1 MSTPPQQGPGYGEW
15 TPGASYDSYDEY
27 AGGGEYA
34 AGPGQPVTPEYA
46 AGPGQPVTPEYAA
59 GPGQPVTPEYADP
72 GAPGGIPAQQAYGY
86 EAPYYAGEPAAG
98 PDYGASYGY
107 APEPT
112 PIGVGDGS
120 PYGDAASYAADPG
133 VADYGYPPSADWSE
147 QPTAWPEQDAWDA
160 GRHPGGA
167 DPAWD
172 DVDAAALPIPAPS
185 PPPEAESLPKQEKPS
200 LRDLVPIWHPPGLV
214 PAALT
219 GGVAALLAVTA
230 LAGGP
235 VAVGGVFLLQLLTAA
250 GWFRLHG
257 MWPARQGIAIGVL
270 AGIAADAAVLAGGDH
285 AVRVLPGVLAGVLAL
300 ALVQQLVRRDG
311 RPELLPALT
320 VTASAGLL
328 AALDVLY
335 VVAADLEGP
344 GVRDGAAVVVAVAA
358 VAVAVLAAA
367 LPVPGVVGH
376 GLGLALAAGV
386 GVVGGSA
393 VGLGS
398 SAVVLGAGAG
408 LLGLMGRRVA
418 GYDHPSRF
426 VHMTAGVALPLAL
439 AAPTAYLLGRVVIG

>member
-1 MSTPPQQGPGYGEW
+1 MSTPPQGPGYGEW
-15 TPGASYDSYDEY
+15 APAASYDEY
-27 AGGGEYA
+27 PGAGEYA
-34 AGPGQPVTPEYA
+34 AGPGQPVM
-46 AGPGQPVTPEYAA
+46 
-59 GPGQPVTPEYADP
+59 PEYADP
-72 GAPGGIPAQQAYGY
+72 GAPGGVPGQQAYGY
-86 EAPYYAGEPAAG
+86 EAQYYPGETAAG
-98 PDYGASYGY
+98 PDYNASYGY
-107 APEPT
+107 APEPA
-112 PIGVGDGS
+112 PVGGGDRS
-120 PYGDAASYAADPG
+120 PYGDTASYAADTAPYAADPG
-133 VADYGYPPSADWSE
+133 VAEYGYAPSAEWSE
-147 QPTAWPEQDAWDA
+147 QPAAWPEQDAWDA
-160 GRHPGGA
+160 DWSQDGA
-167 DPAWD
+167 DAAWAD
-172 DVDAAALPIPAPS
+172 AGAAAEPLPIPAPS
-185 PPPEAESLPKQEKPS
+185 PPPEAESPSKPETPS

-219 GGVAALLAVTA
+219 GGLAVLLAVTA

-235 VAVGGVFLLQLLTAA
+235 VAAGGVFVLQLLTAA

-270 AGIAADAAVLAGGDH
+270 AGIAADVAVLAGGGH

-328 AALDVLY
+328 TALDVLY
-335 VVAADLEGP
+335 VVAADLDGP

-367 LPVPGVVGH
+367 LPVPGVAGH
-376 GLGLALAAGV
+376 VLGLALAAGV
-386 GVVGGSA
+386 GVVVSSA
-393 VGLGS
+393 VGLGNS
-398 SAVVLGAGAG
+398 GVVLGAGAG
-408 LLGLMGRRVA
+408 LLGLMGRRTA

-439 AAPTAYLLGRVVIG
+439 AAPAAYLLGRVAIG

>member
-27 AGGGEYA
+27 AGGGEYTA
-34 AGPGQPVTPEYA
+34 APGGEYAAASGQPVM
-46 AGPGQPVTPEYAA
+46 
-59 GPGQPVTPEYADP
+59 PEYADP
-72 GAPGGIPAQQAYGY
+72 GAPGGVPAQQTYGY
-86 EAPYYAGEPAAG
+86 DAQYYAGQPAAG
-98 PDYGASYGY
+98 PDYGAAYGY

-112 PIGVGDGS
+112 PVGGGDGS

-133 VADYGYPPSADWSE
+133 VADYGYAPPADWSE
-147 QPTAWPEQDAWDA
+147 QPAAWPEQDAWDA
-160 GRHPGGA
+160 DWNAGGA

-172 DVDAAALPIPAPS
+172 DVDAAAAPLPIPAPA
-185 PPPEAESLPKQEKPS
+185 PPPEAESLPKPEKPS
-200 LRDLVPIWHPPGLV
+200 LRDLVPIWRPPGLV

-219 GGVAALLAVTA
+219 GGVAVLLAVTA

-235 VAVGGVFLLQLLTAA
+235 VAVGGVFVLQLLTAA

-257 MWPARQGIAIGVL
+257 MWPARQGIALGVL

-328 AALDVLY
+328 TALDVLY
-335 VVAADLEGP
+335 VVAADLDGP
-344 GVRDGAAVVVAVAA
+344 GVHDGAAVVVAVAA

-367 LPVPGVVGH
+367 LPVPGIVGH

-398 SAVVLGAGAG
+398 SAVLLGAGAG
-408 LLGLMGRRVA
+408 LLGLMGRRTA

-439 AAPTAYLLGRVVIG
+439 AAPAAYLLGRVAIG